1 MNRIGKVITVRG
13 TVSPE
18 ELGITLPH
26 EHILLDQSL
35 YVPAAHPSEY
45 SFDAPLGP
53 ETIPLV
59 KRDPYALRDNMV
71 MQEVA
76 LAAKELG
83 YFAERGGKSVVDT
96 TNIGWGRNPEG
107 LKKISEA
114 TGLHI
119 VASTGFYVEPAHPSF
134 VKEVLIEELTSR
146 MVKELTEGIDGTEV
160 RAGMIGE
167 IGTSAELTEQEEK
180 VLRAAARAQVQT
192 GAPMNVHLATMKG
205 REGPK
210 VLDILEQEGVDLSR
224 VVLSHLDFVLDD
236 FEHQKSLASRGVFL
250 EFDSFGMDF
259 SVDSKDFTPPCDIDK
274 VKGLKRLIDDGF
286 AGQLL
291 ISQDI
296 CFKISLKCFGGN
308 GYAHILENIVPLMK
322 SQGIEDETIRK
333 IMVENPARFLAG

>member
-13 TVSPE
+13 PVFPE

-35 YVPAAHPSEY
+35 YLPAAHPSEY
-45 SFDAPLGP
+45 SFDAPLSP

-59 KRDPYALRDNMV
+59 KRDPYTLRDNMV

-83 YFAERGGKSVVDT
+83 YFAERGGKSVVDM
-96 TNIGWGRNPEG
+96 TNIGWGRNHEG
-107 LKKISEA
+107 LKEISEA

-134 VKEVLIEELTSR
+134 VKEARIEELTSR

-180 VLRAAARAQVQT
+180 VLRAAGRAQVQT
-192 GAPMNVHLATMKG
+192 GGPMNVHLATMKG

-210 VLDILEQEGVDLSR
+210 VLDILDEEGVDLNC
-224 VVLSHLDFVLDD
+224 VVLSHMDFVFNDV
-236 FEHQKSLASRGVFL
+236 EHQEELARRGAFL
-250 EFDSFGMDF
+250 EFDSFGEECTF
-259 SVDSKDFTPPCDIDK
+259 ESKDFTPPRDLDK

-286 AGQLL
+286 GEQLL

-296 CFKISLKCFGGN
+296 CFKILLKAFGGQ
-308 GYAHILENIVPLMK
+308 GYDHILRNILPMMRKAGIGDEVIRQLM
-322 SQGIEDETIRK
+322 E
-333 IMVENPARFLAG
+333 ENPARLLAF